1 MQLCEVALKLASKSS
16 GTSKITGL
24 SAFTSPERKAAKEL
38 MQASDYKQT
47 MINRV
52 NYLAKEEQKFLKKI
66 QKTRLE
72 ADKRARIKDEK
83 IKFL

>member
-1 MQLCEVALKLASKSS
+1 
-16 GTSKITGL
+16 
-24 SAFTSPERKAAKEL
+24 

-72 ADKRARIKDEK
+72 ADKRALIKDQK
-83 IKFL
+83 IKFLQEKLDNEKREANLLKSRAERGRS